1 MEKNAMKHT
10 IGIMN
15 HIIGLFFLRAM
26 HIKKIEANEK
36 IKECRYANGVP
47 DTG

>member
-1 MEKNAMKHT
+1 M
-10 IGIMN
+10 GIMN
-15 HIIGLFFLRAM
+15 QIIELFFLRAM
-26 HIKKIEANEK
+26 HNKKIDANDK